1 MCDVIQSESLNRK
14 QLDIL
19 RHALGIDVHGVRR
32 SSRSHFVTDDNG
44 ADGVVCN
51 ELVAMGCMTRREGS
65 EMSGG
70 DPVFIATR
78 KGLEMAMEAGDLDP
92 PPKLP
97 ARKQRAKR
105 RYDEYLRGDW
115 RMSFGQWLKWKVNQ

>member
-1 MCDVIQSESLNRK
+1 MCDVIQSETLNRK

-19 RHALGIDVHGVRR
+19 RHALGIDIHGVRR
-32 SSRSHFVTDDNG
+32 CDRSHFVTHDNG
-44 ADGVVCN
+44 DDGVICH
-51 ELVAMGCMTRREGS
+51 ELVAMGCMVRRAGS

-78 KGLEMAMEAGDLDP
+78 KGLEMAMAAGDLDP
-92 PPKLP
+92 PPKMP

-115 RMSFGQWLKWKVNQ
+115 GMPFGEWLKWKANQ